1 MAEKAPELEGVVNR
15 YREAL
20 AELGVRVERVYLFGS
35 YRDGTQREGSDI
47 DLVVV
52 SPDLERFGYIERLR
66 VLGTA
71 AGHILEPIEA
81 KGFTPREIEAGD
93 MSSFWKDV
101 LENEAVPV

>member
-1 MAEKAPELEGVVNR
+1 MAERTPELEGVVVR

-20 AELGVRVERVYLFGS
+20 EELGVRAERVYLYGS
-35 YRDGTQREGSDI
+35 HKDGTQREGSDI

-52 SPDLERFGYIERLR
+52 SPDFERFGFIERLR

-81 KGFTPREIEAGD
+81 RGFTPQEIEEGKLPG
-93 MSSFWKDV
+93 FWKHV
-101 LENEAVPV
+101 LENEAVLV